1 MFSFLQGSRYKSVP
15 IHLYE
20 VVYGVG
26 NANRILLTDAEEPV
40 VIEGNTYQV
49 AQIKHGEIHASG
61 SLDKSELEVNTRF
74 DSPLAE
80 LFRHYPPSQV
90 VFLTIYRGEAG
101 DPDQEFYAIWSGR
114 VLSCNL
120 EAYEAKLACEP
131 IGTAVRR
138 PGLRRNFQI
147 GCPHILYGSSCR
159 ADRNAFSETS
169 TVQGA
174 DGATIRLDGDWYGAR
189 DPRQFLNGMAEW
201 EDSRGNI
208 ITRTILQIVASPGH
222 HTLLLAGALSGLRV
236 GMPVKLSLGCN
247 HQLSDCTNVFQ
258 NAPNH
263 GGCPWIPTKNP
274 VGSYNPFY

>member
-1 MFSFLQGSRYKSVP
+1 MFSFLQGSRDKSVP

-26 NANRILLTDAEEPV
+26 STNRIRLTDAEEPV
-40 VIEGNTYQV
+40 VVEGNTYQV

-61 SLDKSELEVNTRF
+61 NLDKSELDVTTRY

-90 VFLTIYRGEAG
+90 VYLTIYRGEAN
-101 DPDQEFYAIWSGR
+101 DPAQEFYAIWSGR
-114 VLSCNL
+114 ILSCNI
-120 EAYEAKLACEP
+120 EVYEAKLTCEP

-147 GCPHILYGSSCR
+147 TCPHVLYGPSCR
-159 ADRNAFSETS
+159 ADRNLFSVNT
-169 TVQGA
+169 TVRAMSGA
-174 DGATIRLDGDWYGAR
+174 SIRVEGAWHGSWAPG
-189 DPRQFLNGMAEW
+189 QFLNGMAEW

-208 ITRTILQIVASPGH
+208 ITRTILQMTAASGSH
-222 HTLLLAGALSGLRV
+222 SLLLAGALAGLRV
-236 GMPVKLSLGCN
+236 GMPVRLSLGCN
-247 HQLSDCTNVFQ
+247 HQLSNCTDVFQ
-258 NAPNH
+258 NTPNY